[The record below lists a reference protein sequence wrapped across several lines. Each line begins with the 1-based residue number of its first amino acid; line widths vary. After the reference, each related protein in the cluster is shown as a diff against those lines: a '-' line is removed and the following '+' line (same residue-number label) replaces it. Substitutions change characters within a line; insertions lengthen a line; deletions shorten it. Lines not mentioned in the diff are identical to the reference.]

1 MRYFFPDCTS
11 PFIVNFHTDA
21 ISDAKAGAAINT
33 ANRGTAKLGYNEYY
47 GYNRDRYKLVWLY
60 VSMC

>member
-33 ANRGTAKLGYNEYY
+33 ANRGTVKLGYNEYY
-47 GYNRDRYKLVWLY
+47 GYNRDRYKLV
-60 VSMC
+60 